1 MTNDPTGKPIK
12 FNVTLESVSGRDT
25 LGPCVNAEVHVG
37 SHLEVPGQVK
47 NQSATLVA
55 DQQVEVKWS
64 QPADGGPPSEYVV
77 VFWKDG
83 EDNKKVEQTFPSN
96 IFTCVIELEPDCKYN
111 VTVIARNSAGNRSP
125 PIPVRLK
132 TLPALVQNF
141 KIKFFSS

>member
-1 MTNDPTGKPIK
+1 MTLKFYAKFPQKIFFDTIIQNYRGHPI
-12 FNVTLESVSGRDT
+12 
-25 LGPCVNAEVHVG
+25 
-37 SHLEVPGQVK
+37 Q
-47 NQSATLVA
+47 VA

-132 TLPALVQNF
+132 TLPVLVQNF
-141 KIKFFSS
+141 KSKIFES